1 MNLPGNMP
9 ISPQTDQISET
20 LDTTEKKVLSP
31 IRSFAILVASIFLIE
46 LLIMVVFL
54 FAPQL
59 PVLAESVIDAT
70 SLTILVAPIL
80 YRFAIVPLYE
90 YISRLRTLTEKLE
103 NLNSTLE
110 QRVEERTTLLEK
122 RALQLQTVS
131 SVARTIASIQNLNLL
146 LPNITNLVSSQFGF
160 YHTGIFLIEETS
172 KFAVLH
178 ASNSEGGAAMLERHH
193 KLKLDM
199 NSIVGYVGLRGEPR
213 IALDVEADSVFFNNP
228 DLPGTR
234 SEMALPLS
242 VGSRVIGVLDV
253 QSTRPNDFTESDI
266 ATLTTLADQ
275 IAIAIENA
283 RLFTEARESL
293 NKTEETF
300 SSYIKQEWSG
310 FADQAKNTGYMFDG
324 NRTVALAKKDNL
336 EKVKSLAKTGSLSLE
351 KETTELTIPIKFR
364 GQIVGVLDVK
374 SKKGNRRWTQ
384 DEITL
389 LESAAERTAFALENA
404 RLVES
409 AQRRVNRERAIGE
422 ISAKIGSVSDI
433 DAIMQTAVEEL
444 GHKLGT
450 ASEIIFE
457 LGDAEN

>member
-1 MNLPGNMP
+1 MNLPDNTSN
-9 ISPQTDQISET
+9 SPQTDQISET
-20 LDTTEKKVLSP
+20 LNSTEKKALSP

-46 LLIMVVFL
+46 LLIMVIFL

-59 PVLAESVIDAT
+59 PVLIESVIDAT

-90 YISRLRTLTEKLE
+90 YISRLRKLTEKLE
-103 NLNSTLE
+103 DLNSTLE
-110 QRVEERTTLLEK
+110 QRVEERTMLLEK
-122 RALQLQTVS
+122 RAIQMQTVS

-146 LPNITNLVSSQFGF
+146 LPNITNLVSTQFGF
-160 YHTGIFLIEETS
+160 YHTGIFLIEEAS
-172 KFAVLH
+172 EFAVLH
-178 ASNSEGGAAMLERHH
+178 AANSEGGTAMLERHH

-199 NSIVGYVGLRGEPR
+199 NSIVGYVASRGGPR
-213 IALDVEADSVFFNNP
+213 IALDVGADAVFFNNP
-228 DLPGTR
+228 DLPNTR

-242 VGSRVIGVLDV
+242 VGRRVIGVLDV
-253 QSTRPNDFTESDI
+253 QSTRPNDFTDSDI
-266 ATLTTLADQ
+266 TTLTTLADQ

-293 NKTEETF
+293 DKTEETF
-300 SSYIKQEWSG
+300 SSYVKQEWSS
-310 FADQAKNTGYMFDG
+310 FASQAKNTGYVFDG
-324 NRTVALAKKDNL
+324 TRTIALAKREKQ
-336 EKVKSLAKTGSLSLE
+336 EKVKILSQTGRLSLE
-351 KETTELTIPIKFR
+351 KESTELTIPIRFR
-364 GQIVGVLDVK
+364 GQTIGILDAK
-374 SKKGNRRWTQ
+374 SKKGSRQWTQ

-389 LESAAERTAFALENA
+389 LESAAERAAFALENA

-444 GHKLGT
+444 GRKLGT
-450 ASEIIFE
+450 TSEVIFE